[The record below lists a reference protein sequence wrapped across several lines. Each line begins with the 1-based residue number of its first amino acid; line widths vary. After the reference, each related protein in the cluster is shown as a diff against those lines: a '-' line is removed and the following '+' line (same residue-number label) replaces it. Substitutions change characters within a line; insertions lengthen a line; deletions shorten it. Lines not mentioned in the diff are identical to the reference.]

1 MKKIALLLATIS
13 LLVSCNKDKYVVT
26 GTIKGIENGKNVFLE
41 KQDEMGQLKAVDTVQ
56 VKDGK
61 FSFEGKAAEPEIH
74 LIQVD
79 GANGKVPFILENG
92 DITMVINKDSI
103 MNTKV
108 TGTYNNDELTS
119 YKKSGEQI
127 QKKMM
132 KFQEDNMAK
141 MTEAQQKKDTVVMN
155 SLRAEYMKF
164 QEDFAKQS
172 DTYVASHPKAF
183 ISALIIEGMFNQM
196 APDVKKIEEY
206 YNKLDKSLQGTKPGK
221 SIKTKLDQIKNPT
234 AAPQAPAMPQGAAPA
249 PAKWGKVGKQAPDF
263 SAKSPDGK
271 LISLKESLGKVTI
284 IDFWASWCGP
294 CRRENPNVVALYNEF
309 HSKGLNII
317 GVSLDEDLSKW
328 KDAIAKDKITWTQVS
343 NLKGWQ
349 DPIAKQYEVE
359 QIPTTFLL
367 DANGKFIARDLFGEE
382 LKAKIQELLSSK

>member
-61 FSFEGKAAEPEIH
+61 FTFEGKAVEPEIH

-249 PAKWGKVGKQAPDF
+249 PAK
-263 SAKSPDGK
+263 
-271 LISLKESLGKVTI
+271 
-284 IDFWASWCGP
+284 
-294 CRRENPNVVALYNEF
+294 
-309 HSKGLNII
+309 
-317 GVSLDEDLSKW
+317 
-328 KDAIAKDKITWTQVS
+328 
-343 NLKGWQ
+343 
-349 DPIAKQYEVE
+349 
-359 QIPTTFLL
+359 
-367 DANGKFIARDLFGEE
+367 
-382 LKAKIQELLSSK
+382 

>member
-1 MKKIALLLATIS
+1 MRKIALLLATIS

-61 FSFEGKAAEPEIH
+61 FTFEGKAVEPEIH
-74 LIQVD
+74 LVQVD
-79 GANGKVPFILENG
+79 GTQGKVAFILENG

-108 TGTYNNDELTS
+108 SGTYNNDELTS

-132 KFQEDNMAK
+132 KFQDDNMAK
-141 MTEAQQKKDTVVMN
+141 MTEAQEKKDTVVIN
-155 SLRAEYMKF
+155 SLRAEYIKF

-172 DTYVASHPKAF
+172 DAYVASHPKAF

-196 APDVKKIEEY
+196 TPDVKKIEEY
-206 YNKLDKSLQGTKPGK
+206 YNKLDKSLQTTKPGK
-221 SIKTKLDQIKNPT
+221 SIKTKLDQMKNPT
-234 AAPQAPAMPQGAAPA
+234 VAPQAPAMPQAPA
-249 PAKWGKVGKQAPDF
+249 QAKWGKTGKKAPDF

-271 LISLKESLGKVTI
+271 LISLKESLGKVTLL
-284 IDFWASWCGP
+284 DFWASWCGP

-309 HSKGLNII
+309 HSKGLKII

-328 KDAIAKDKITWTQVS
+328 KDAIAKDKITWIQVS

-382 LKAKIQELLSSK
+382 LKAKIQELLGSK

>member
-41 KQDEMGQLKAVDTVQ
+41 KQDEMGQLKAVDTVK

-61 FSFEGKAAEPEIH
+61 FSFEGKIVEPEIH

-79 GANGKVPFILENG
+79 GTNGKVPFILENG

-155 SLRAEYMKF
+155 SLRTEYMKF

-172 DTYVASHPKAF
+172 DEYVASHPKAF
-183 ISALIIEGMFNQM
+183 ISALIVEGMFNQM
-196 APDVKKIEEY
+196 SPDVKKIEKY
-206 YNKLDKSLQGTKPGK
+206 YNGLDKTLQASKPGK
-221 SIKTKLDQIKNPT
+221 SIKTKLDQMKNPT
-234 AAPQAPAMPQGAAPA
+234 PQAPAMPQGPAPA
-249 PAKWGKVGKQAPDF
+249 PAK
-263 SAKSPDGK
+263 
-271 LISLKESLGKVTI
+271 
-284 IDFWASWCGP
+284 
-294 CRRENPNVVALYNEF
+294 
-309 HSKGLNII
+309 
-317 GVSLDEDLSKW
+317 
-328 KDAIAKDKITWTQVS
+328 
-343 NLKGWQ
+343 
-349 DPIAKQYEVE
+349 
-359 QIPTTFLL
+359 
-367 DANGKFIARDLFGEE
+367 
-382 LKAKIQELLSSK
+382 